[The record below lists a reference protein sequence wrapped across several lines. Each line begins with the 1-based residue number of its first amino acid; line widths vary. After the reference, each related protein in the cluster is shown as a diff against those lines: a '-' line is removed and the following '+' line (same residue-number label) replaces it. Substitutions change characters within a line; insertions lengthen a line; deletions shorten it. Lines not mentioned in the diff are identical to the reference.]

1 MENLQRE
8 WFGQKLCNCR
18 YWQLQV
24 EHPHTFFFC
33 HSSGTRAEPM
43 PDTTRFI
50 CFYACTSV
58 WNEPLRF
65 LLVTECLTFNPFFL
79 HSNIVIN
86 RFRSDSSL
94 PPGDSHLLDV
104 GLTSPTC
111 RFPPD
116 LFLGLGLRKRESISM
131 LSPRDGQALG
141 QGLKEKPLSAEAWPH
156 RQQHR

>member
-1 MENLQRE
+1 M
-8 WFGQKLCNCR
+8 
-18 YWQLQV
+18 
-24 EHPHTFFFC
+24 
-33 HSSGTRAEPM
+33 
-43 PDTTRFI
+43 
-50 CFYACTSV
+50 

-141 QGLKEKPLSAEAWPH
+141 QGLKENRCLQKLGLIDNSIGDVGAQAPV
-156 RQQHR
+156 

>member
-1 MENLQRE
+1 MSFLRS
-8 WFGQKLCNCR
+8 FIRHKI
-18 YWQLQV
+18 
-24 EHPHTFFFC
+24 
-33 HSSGTRAEPM
+33 RANA
-43 PDTTRFI
+43 RHYQI
-50 CFYACTSV
+50 HLFYACTSV

-65 LLVTECLTFNPFFL
+65 LLD
-79 HSNIVIN
+79 SNIVIN

-116 LFLGLGLRKRESISM
+116 LFLCLGFRKRESISM

-141 QGLKEKPLSAEAWPH
+141 QGLKENRSLQKLGLIDNSIGDVGAQAPV
-156 RQQHR
+156 